1 MKYDDFINSPSGKLV
16 PTLHNEQA
24 FLPNL
29 LPPAIDMG
37 KIALDLAN
45 AMVAIGELRGACRR
59 LPNPYLLIRP
69 LQRLEAQTS
78 SAMEGTFTTADELV
92 LSEAGIGKEQ
102 KSEAREVANYIRA
115 LTWAV
120 GELENLPLSSRLLS
134 GAHKR
139 LLAGVGRDRG
149 QQKRPGE
156 FKRDQNMIGGYKLK
170 NARFI
175 PPPPT
180 ETENAMFELEK
191 YLNRLDKEA
200 ASALIDMALAHY
212 QLETIHPFADGNGR
226 IGRMLVSLM
235 AITENLLEM
244 PVLYLSPEL
253 EGRKDEYID
262 LMYQVS
268 STGAWE
274 DWIRFFLEIIG
285 KSCHRAVK
293 TIDRV
298 LELQVDFRT
307 EASEVSRSNNI
318 LRVVDMLFEN
328 PVINPAIIVKE
339 IGITDATARSLLRQ
353 LSQVGILHEMSIYH
367 PTIWIAPGVINIS
380 TPEND

>member
-200 ASALIDMALAHY
+200 ASDLIDMALAHY